1 MMELFPNNLKIDFL
15 AKGKYAIFLSLALI
29 AATVYLWATL
39 GEAKYGIDYRGGN
52 EFVVALKGNRTS
64 EDMRKALEN
73 AGLSGVT
80 VQSFEASEGVFAVRV
95 GDQGDSKATKA
106 KFESTLQNAFS
117 GDFEIKRSQFVGP
130 TIGKELKQKATIALL
145 IGLIGILIYVT
156 MRFEIAFAIGAV
168 VALFHDVIIATG
180 IYLAAGNELTMGSLA
195 AALTIV
201 GYSVNDTIVIFDRV
215 REEIMK
221 RKDFDL
227 KDLMNEAMNAT
238 LSRTVVTSLLTLF
251 SALALMIFGGGAIKD
266 LSIFLVAGIIIGSYS
281 TIFVASPITLAWHN
295 YRMRKIRAEAVAA

>member
-1 MMELFPNNLKIDFL
+1 MMELFSTNLKVDFL
-15 AKGKYAIFLSLALI
+15 SKGKYAITLSLLLI
-29 AATVYLWATL
+29 AATVYLWVSK
-39 GEAKYGIDYRGGN
+39 GETKYGIDYRGGN
-52 EFVVALKGNRTS
+52 EFVVGLKGGRTS
-64 EDMRKALEN
+64 EDLRKVLEG
-73 AGLSGVT
+73 AGLPGVT
-80 VQSFEASEGVFAVRV
+80 VQAFEANEGVFAVRV
-95 GDQGDSKATKA
+95 GDSGDSKATKA
-106 KFESTLQNAFS
+106 KFESTLQAAFNS
-117 GDFEIKRSQFVGP
+117 DYEIKRSQYIGP
-130 TIGKELKQKATIALL
+130 TIGKELRTKATIALL
-145 IGLIGILIYVT
+145 IGLVGILVYVT
-156 MRFEIAFAIGAV
+156 VRFEIAFAVGAV

-227 KDLMNEAMNAT
+227 RDLMNEAVNAT

-266 LSIFLVAGIIIGSYS
+266 LSVFLVAGIITGSYS
-281 TIFVASPITLAWHN
+281 TIFIASPITLAWHN
-295 YRMRKIRAEAVAA
+295 YRMRKVRHAAVAA